1 MEDNVEELRQ
11 AAAQFG
17 ISLTAQQGEQF
28 ETYLA
33 LLQTW
38 NERINLT
45 AIREREEI
53 IIRHFLD
60 SLTCTLA
67 MGDLNGRSLID
78 VGSGA
83 GFPGLPLKILYPDL
97 RLTLVESV
105 QKKAGFLEAIVEALQ
120 LTQTTI
126 LPQRAETI
134 GQDPAHRAGYD
145 WAAARAVAELRTLLE
160 YLLPLCRVGGHALA
174 QKGENAASEAAA
186 AATAL
191 ETLGG
196 GEVALHEVQ
205 LPGREQLHYLV
216 TVTKTAVT
224 PERYP
229 RRPGRPGKRPL

>member
-1 MEDNVEELRQ
+1 MKDLRQ

-17 ISLTAQQGEQF
+17 ISLTGQQEEQF

-45 AIREREEI
+45 AIRERGEI
-53 IIRHFLD
+53 VVRHFLD

-67 MGDLNGRSLID
+67 TGDLNGRSLID

-83 GFPGLPLKILYPDL
+83 GFPGLPLKLLYPDL

-105 QKKAGFLEAIVEALQ
+105 QKKARFLEAVVEALDLNQ
-120 LTQTTI
+120 VTI
-126 LPQRAETI
+126 LPQRAETV

-145 WAAARAVAELRTLLE
+145 WAVARAVAELRILLE

-174 QKGENAASEAAA
+174 QKGENAATEAAE

-191 ETLGG
+191 DALGG
-196 GEVALHEVQ
+196 GKVALHEVQ
-205 LPGREQLHYLV
+205 LPGREQRHYLV
-216 TVTKTAVT
+216 TVAKTAVT